1 MNAEIGDHISR
12 CETCRTYEN
21 RQQKETLISHDVPE
35 RPWSKVGCDLFTIHD
50 KDYLI
55 TVDYYSNFWEVDH
68 LTDTKSSTV
77 IRMLRAQFARYGI
90 PTTVVS
96 DNGPQFSSSEFDRFA
111 SEWEFEHLTSSPAYQ
126 QSNGKAEQAVKTAKR
141 LMRLAKLSETDP
153 YLAVLDFRNTPTQL
167 MESSPAQRLMGR
179 RTQTQ
184 LPTKATLL
192 KPQIPKSVPRKLE
205 AMKEKQAFYY
215 NRNAKDLKPLRS
227 GDIVRIAPT
236 QGLKEWKQGTVQKE
250 VSKRSYTVETSS
262 GSVLRRNRRHL
273 RKSAEVKQEPEMPQ
287 DEVACNEVPQGYPP
301 TPNIDITKHN
311 VIAAP
316 ISRSP
321 QRNPSP
327 RAPVT
332 VSRFGRKVF
341 EPVKLDL

>member
-1 MNAEIGDHISR
+1 
-12 CETCRTYEN
+12 
-21 RQQKETLISHDVPE
+21 
-35 RPWSKVGCDLFTIHD
+35 
-50 KDYLI
+50 
-55 TVDYYSNFWEVDH
+55 
-68 LTDTKSSTV
+68 
-77 IRMLRAQFARYGI
+77 
-90 PTTVVS
+90 
-96 DNGPQFSSSEFDRFA
+96 
-111 SEWEFEHLTSSPAYQ
+111 
-126 QSNGKAEQAVKTAKR
+126 
-141 LMRLAKLSETDP
+141 
-153 YLAVLDFRNTPTQL
+153 
-167 MESSPAQRLMGR
+167 
-179 RTQTQ
+179 
-184 LPTKATLL
+184 
-192 KPQIPKSVPRKLE
+192 
-205 AMKEKQAFYY
+205 MKEKQAYYY

-236 QGLKEWKQGTVQKE
+236 QGPKEWKQGTVQKE

-262 GSVLRRNRRHL
+262 GRVLRRNRRHL

-287 DEVACNEVPQGYPP
+287 DEVAGNEVPQGYPP
-301 TPNIDITKHN
+301 TSNIDITKHN